1 MIFLIV
7 WFSRLQKIA
16 NQETAEYKKKSP
28 ILQLT

>member
-1 MIFLIV
+1 MIFLMV

-16 NQETAEYKKKSP
+16 NQEIDKYKKKSL